1 MKPKIFVDTNVMV
14 DLLAHR
20 EPFYESAKRLFS
32 LADTDKCTIV
42 IAALSFST
50 TAYLLERKLTYDEL
64 STIILRQF
72 ASIVEIASVDERVVR
87 KSLSTTS
94 RFNDIEDAM
103 QHYAA
108 TQSGCDFII
117 TRNVKDF
124 TQSDIPVY
132 TPDEFLNK
140 RN

>member
-1 MKPKIFVDTNVMV
+1 MHHSD
-14 DLLAHR
+14 
-20 EPFYESAKRLFS
+20 S
-32 LADTDKCTIV
+32 C
-42 IAALSFST
+42 LSFST

-64 STIILRQF
+64 STILRQF

-103 QHYAA
+103 QHYAE

>member
-1 MKPKIFVDTNVMV
+1 MKPKLFVDTNVMV

-32 LADTDKCTIV
+32 LADTDKCIIV

-64 STIILRQF
+64 SSVLRQF
-72 ASIVEIASVDERVVR
+72 ATIVEIASIDERVVR

-94 RFNDIEDAM
+94 RFKDIEDAM

-132 TPDEFLNK
+132 TPDEFLSQ
-140 RN
+140 RE